1 MTLFYITY
9 KQDPWFRFKLQPKI
23 NIIGPIINI
32 IGPIINIIGPIINII
47 GPIIKQIQLINIY
60 NFVN

>member
-9 KQDPWFRFKLQPKI
+9 RQDPRLRFKPQPEI
-23 NIIGPIINI
+23 D
-32 IGPIINIIGPIINII
+32 II

-60 NFVN
+60 NFTN